1 LIERKTRQFISDF
14 LTLFIER
21 RYPRRRQYFKEIK
34 NELANPNRV
43 PPKKIFE
50 YFRKAGFENVKDL
63 DLKEIIKI
71 QKKKMSFRKRIVFK
85 PQSHLIY
92 GKKFR
97 YKYEVNCSLF
107 LIRSV

>member
-1 LIERKTRQFISDF
+1 VLKKGGMLIVIDGLYNGGLIEIKTRQFISDF

-21 RYPRRRQYFKEIK
+21 RYPRRRQYFNEIK

-63 DLKEIIKI
+63 DLKEIIK
-71 QKKKMSFRKRIVFK
+71 SRNY
-85 PQSHLIY
+85 SAY
-92 GKKFR
+92 
-97 YKYEVNCSLF
+97 
-107 LIRSV
+107 